1 MVKTNGILK
10 LSRDEIQ
17 ALNESLSQKKKELE
31 IIEKDRTFFKR
42 KVERLEE
49 QLFQKEKNFLRNEA
63 EKEVDAEERYS
74 KLANENDA
82 LKEELIG
89 TFV

>member
-1 MVKTNGILK
+1 MKTNGILK

>member
-1 MVKTNGILK
+1 LVKTNGILK

>member
-1 MVKTNGILK
+1 VKTNGILK

-63 EKEVDAEERYS
+63 EKEVDAEERYI